1 MKLYI
6 LKAIY
11 GIEDFSPWFDKSFG
25 HLVRAESE
33 IDARAI
39 ASRHCGD
46 EGVEP
51 WLNESKT
58 TCEELTSDG
67 EEEHLMVDFA
77 LA

>member
-6 LKAIY
+6 LKAIEGVEEFY
-11 GIEDFSPWFDKSFG
+11 PWYDKSFG

-33 IDARAI
+33 IDARTI

-46 EGVEP
+46 EGEHP
-51 WLNESKT
+51 WLDGNKT